1 MYFVD
6 FKYLLNIVDAK
17 ISGCKLAYISRLWH
31 HIYHIIYTFWKK
43 SSNRVYM
50 LLYCGGLYCDV
61 WLYQR
66 YYTPLTLHKIDSN
79 TGNNIYS
86 SIPLNKLHLHE

>member
-1 MYFVD
+1 
-6 FKYLLNIVDAK
+6 
-17 ISGCKLAYISRLWH
+17 
-31 HIYHIIYTFWKK
+31 
-43 SSNRVYM
+43 M

-86 SIPLNKLHLHE
+86 SIPVNKLHLHE